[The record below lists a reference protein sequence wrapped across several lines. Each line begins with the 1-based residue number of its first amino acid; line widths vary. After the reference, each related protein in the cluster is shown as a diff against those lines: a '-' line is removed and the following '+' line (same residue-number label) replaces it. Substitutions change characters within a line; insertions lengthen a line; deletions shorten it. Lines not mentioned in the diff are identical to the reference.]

1 MYIIYFIINKN
12 LSNKIV
18 NKLLNFSMTK
28 VDELITK
35 LLNEKLF
42 KRFDN
47 LEKRFTSEA
56 TDIASL
62 EFSVDGLKSNFR
74 KFNWSFIFRN
84 FERL

>member
-1 MYIIYFIINKN
+1 
-12 LSNKIV
+12 
-18 NKLLNFSMTK
+18 MTK

-56 TDIASL
+56 NDIATL
-62 EFSVDGLKSNFR
+62 ELNVDGLKS
-74 KFNWSFIFRN
+74 KYRN
-84 FERL
+84 YF